1 VEDNGKIIQFPL
13 KGNPNFDIKVDSSG
27 LELQQDMMFAE
38 QLTEGLVV
46 NMIHNMYENNIDTE
60 NEAFICDIAVLIEL
74 VKSAIYRDLGIS
86 HPLQDVVDTFVT
98 AKKEDK
104 KISVTFDP
112 ELMKGLLVEDE
123 EEED

>member
-1 VEDNGKIIQFPL
+1 MEDKGKVIQFPL
-13 KGNPNFDIKVDSSG
+13 KGNPNFDIKVDSTG
-27 LELQQDMMFAE
+27 LELQQDMLFAE

-46 NMIHNMYENNIDTE
+46 NMIHNMYENGINTE
-60 NEAFICDIAVLIEL
+60 DESFICDVAVMIEL

-98 AKKEDK
+98 ANKEGK

-112 ELMKGLLVEDE
+112 ELMKGILVEDE
-123 EEED
+123 EEE